1 MRAASRR
8 HGFVRAAGRCN
19 RSSNPTGPRAGLDL
33 KDTTPR
39 TDEKFQER
47 KLSLGPYGASGQV
60 PIFILPDGTSM
71 CQSRAILKYLG
82 HVVSYGGS
90 PRAARAATGRVV
102 GAAALSSP
110 RRRAAAV

>member
-1 MRAASRR
+1 M
-8 HGFVRAAGRCN
+8 
-19 RSSNPTGPRAGLDL
+19 
-33 KDTTPR
+33 
-39 TDEKFQER
+39 
-47 KLSLGPYGASGQV
+47 SLGPYGASGQV

-110 RRRAAAV
+110 RRRRRRTVVGAAALSSPRRRAAAV